1 MEQQN
6 DNTQTAKTAILNTVA
21 NCISLVVGMIM
32 IPIVTRVLSTEQ
44 MGIANTFISTR
55 NTVVIIITCSVY
67 AYVHKAMIEFK
78 DEKKSY
84 IFSIIVFSILAV
96 VISFCISLIF
106 KEKLMKLLSLDNFL
120 YYWLFISCLGFAL
133 YSIADY
139 YCIFQNKYYIVAM
152 IVLSVG
158 PISQFLSVGLSY
170 VLENDKYIGRVI
182 GLDFVYL
189 LVAVCLIVWMFVGR
203 KPKFKTKY
211 VKTTLAFTIPII
223 PHLLSQ
229 MVLTQCDLVMISYFC
244 GSSKSGIYSMG
255 HTVGFLALTVM
266 SQIMA
271 SWSPWVYRRMEDK
284 EFKTIF
290 DNSKLIVLVGAFIS
304 IGLLTISTELIKIFL
319 TDVYSPCIYIVPTL
333 VVAMFFQFIYIFVY
347 DFQFFNKK
355 AKSIA
360 ASSIVAAIFNL
371 ITNYIFIPKFGFL
384 AAGFTTLASYFVLL
398 MINYFFT
405 VRIGINKVYDIKQLF
420 AWTIVV
426 GVYALIC
433 VKLKNE
439 FIVRYIMFIGF
450 SLVLLKIKSRGYLRS
465 SDLTTRTI

>member
-355 AKSIA
+355 VKSIA

-450 SLVLLKIKSRGYLRS
+450 SLVLLKIKSR
-465 SDLTTRTI
+465 DLIRLLKNFK

>member
-420 AWTIVV
+420 TWTIVV

-450 SLVLLKIKSRGYLRS
+450 SLVLLKIKSR
-465 SDLTTRTI
+465 DLIRLLKNFK

>member
-1 MEQQN
+1 
-6 DNTQTAKTAILNTVA
+6 
-21 NCISLVVGMIM
+21 MIM

-450 SLVLLKIKSRGYLRS
+450 SLVLLKIKSR
-465 SDLTTRTI
+465 DLIRLLKNFK

>member
-203 KPKFKTKY
+203 RPKFKTKF

-450 SLVLLKIKSRGYLRS
+450 SLVLLKIKSR
-465 SDLTTRTI
+465 DLIRLLKNFK

>member
-203 KPKFKTKY
+203 RPKFKTKY

-450 SLVLLKIKSRGYLRS
+450 SLVLLKIKSR
-465 SDLTTRTI
+465 DLIRLLKNFK

>member
-398 MINYFFT
+398 IINYFFT

-450 SLVLLKIKSRGYLRS
+450 SLVLLKIKSR
-465 SDLTTRTI
+465 DLIRLLKNFK

>member
-6 DNTQTAKTAILNTVA
+6 DNIQTAKTAILNTVA

-203 KPKFKTKY
+203 RPKFKTKY

-450 SLVLLKIKSRGYLRS
+450 SLVLLKIKSR
-465 SDLTTRTI
+465 DLIRLLKNFK

>member
-170 VLENDKYIGRVI
+170 VLKNDKYIGRVI

-203 KPKFKTKY
+203 RPKFKTKY

-290 DNSKLIVLVGAFIS
+290 DNSKLIVLVGAYIS

-450 SLVLLKIKSRGYLRS
+450 SLVLLKIKSR
-465 SDLTTRTI
+465 DLIRLLKNFK

>member
-120 YYWLFISCLGFAL
+120 YYWLYISCLGFAL

-203 KPKFKTKY
+203 RPKFKTKY

-290 DNSKLIVLVGAFIS
+290 DNSKLIVLVGAYIS

-450 SLVLLKIKSRGYLRS
+450 SLVLLKIKSR
-465 SDLTTRTI
+465 DLIRLLKNFK

>member
-120 YYWLFISCLGFAL
+120 YYWLYISCLGFAL

-203 KPKFKTKY
+203 RPKFKTKY

-290 DNSKLIVLVGAFIS
+290 DNSKLIVLVGAYIS

-450 SLVLLKIKSRGYLRS
+450 SLVLLKIKSR
-465 SDLTTRTI
+465 DLIRLLKNFN

>member
-120 YYWLFISCLGFAL
+120 YYWLYISCLGFAL

-203 KPKFKTKY
+203 RPKFKTKY

-290 DNSKLIVLVGAFIS
+290 DNSKLIVLVGAYIS

-355 AKSIA
+355 AKSIS

-450 SLVLLKIKSRGYLRS
+450 SLVLLKIKSR
-465 SDLTTRTI
+465 DLIRLLKNFK

>member
-44 MGIANTFISTR
+44 MGIANKFISTR

-203 KPKFKTKY
+203 RPKFKTKY

-450 SLVLLKIKSRGYLRS
+450 SLVLLKIKSR
-465 SDLTTRTI
+465 DLIRLLKNFK

>member
-439 FIVRYIMFIGF
+439 FIVRYIMFIGI
-450 SLVLLKIKSRGYLRS
+450 SLVLLKIKSR
-465 SDLTTRTI
+465 DLIRLLKNFK

>member
-120 YYWLFISCLGFAL
+120 YYWLYISCLGFAL

-203 KPKFKTKY
+203 RPKFKTKY

-290 DNSKLIVLVGAFIS
+290 DNSKLIVLVGAYIS

-384 AAGFTTLASYFVLL
+384 AAGFTTSASYFVLL

-450 SLVLLKIKSRGYLRS
+450 SLVLLKIKSR
-465 SDLTTRTI
+465 DLIRLLKNFK

>member
-139 YCIFQNKYYIVAM
+139 YCIFQNKYYIVAL

-203 KPKFKTKY
+203 RPKFKTKY

-290 DNSKLIVLVGAFIS
+290 DNSKLIVLVGAYIS

-450 SLVLLKIKSRGYLRS
+450 SLVLLKIKSR
-465 SDLTTRTI
+465 DLIRLLKNFK

>member
-203 KPKFKTKY
+203 RPKIKTKY

-290 DNSKLIVLVGAFIS
+290 DNSKLIVLVGAYIS

-360 ASSIVAAIFNL
+360 GSSIVAAIFNL

-450 SLVLLKIKSRGYLRS
+450 SLVLLKIKSR
-465 SDLTTRTI
+465 DLIRLLKNFK

>member
-84 IFSIIVFSILAV
+84 IFSIIAFSILAV

-203 KPKFKTKY
+203 RPKFKTKY

-450 SLVLLKIKSRGYLRS
+450 SLVLLKIKSR
-465 SDLTTRTI
+465 DLIRLLKNFK

>member
-1 MEQQN
+1 
-6 DNTQTAKTAILNTVA
+6 
-21 NCISLVVGMIM
+21 
-32 IPIVTRVLSTEQ
+32 
-44 MGIANTFISTR
+44 
-55 NTVVIIITCSVY
+55 
-67 AYVHKAMIEFK
+67 
-78 DEKKSY
+78 
-84 IFSIIVFSILAV
+84 
-96 VISFCISLIF
+96 
-106 KEKLMKLLSLDNFL
+106 
-120 YYWLFISCLGFAL
+120 
-133 YSIADY
+133 
-139 YCIFQNKYYIVAM
+139 M

-203 KPKFKTKY
+203 RPKFKTKY

-450 SLVLLKIKSRGYLRS
+450 SLVLLKIKSR
-465 SDLTTRTI
+465 DLIRLLKNFK

>member
-189 LVAVCLIVWMFVGR
+189 LVAVRLIVWMFVGR
-203 KPKFKTKY
+203 RPKFKTKY

-290 DNSKLIVLVGAFIS
+290 DNSKLIVLVGAYIS

-450 SLVLLKIKSRGYLRS
+450 SLVLLKIKSR
-465 SDLTTRTI
+465 DLIRLLKNFK

>member
-120 YYWLFISCLGFAL
+120 YYWLYLSCLGFAL

-203 KPKFKTKY
+203 RPKFKTKY
-211 VKTTLAFTIPII
+211 VKTTLAITIPII

-290 DNSKLIVLVGAFIS
+290 DNSKLIVLVGAYIS

-450 SLVLLKIKSRGYLRS
+450 SLVLLKIKSR
-465 SDLTTRTI
+465 DLIRLLKNFK

>member
-120 YYWLFISCLGFAL
+120 YYWLYISCLGFAL

-203 KPKFKTKY
+203 RPKFKTKY

-290 DNSKLIVLVGAFIS
+290 DNSKLIVLVGAYIS

-319 TDVYSPCIYIVPTL
+319 TDVYSPCNYIVPTL

-450 SLVLLKIKSRGYLRS
+450 SLVLLKIKSR
-465 SDLTTRTI
+465 DLIRLLKNFK

>member
-426 GVYALIC
+426 GVYAIIC

-450 SLVLLKIKSRGYLRS
+450 SLVLLKIKSR
-465 SDLTTRTI
+465 DLIRLLKNFK

>member
-21 NCISLVVGMIM
+21 HCISLVVGMIM

-203 KPKFKTKY
+203 RPKFKTKY

-450 SLVLLKIKSRGYLRS
+450 SLVLLKIKSR
-465 SDLTTRTI
+465 DLIRLLKNFK

>member
-203 KPKFKTKY
+203 RPKFKTKY

-290 DNSKLIVLVGAFIS
+290 DNSKLIVLVGAYIS

-450 SLVLLKIKSRGYLRS
+450 SLVLIKIKSR
-465 SDLTTRTI
+465 DLIRLLKNFK

>member
-44 MGIANTFISTR
+44 MGIANTCISTR

-67 AYVHKAMIEFK
+67 AYVHKAMIEFN

-120 YYWLFISCLGFAL
+120 YYWLYISCLGFAL

-203 KPKFKTKY
+203 RPKFKTKY

-290 DNSKLIVLVGAFIS
+290 DNSKLIVLVGAYIS

-450 SLVLLKIKSRGYLRS
+450 SLVLLKIKSR
-465 SDLTTRTI
+465 DLIRLLKNFK

>member
-21 NCISLVVGMIM
+21 NFISLVVGMIM

-450 SLVLLKIKSRGYLRS
+450 SLVLLKIKSR
-465 SDLTTRTI
+465 DLIRLLKNFK